1 MRYLVGVQEAQR
13 VKRACTLDCAAED
26 VAAKL
31 LAPIDEAMHQRWEC
45 DAHYFQYHLD
55 KPEEIPGLAKTVLP
69 LIRDRGGDLLMDVVS
84 VDIDTD
90 PHKDLTA
97 IGLEQ
102 LFILL
107 AALFEADTGLPQP
120 SFFYTTKGGA
130 RLVWKLQQSIPVD
143 EAEPYIRGLIEFIA
157 PYFPQGCGF
166 DLDKN
171 CWDWTRVFRLP
182 QVTRDGARTWE
193 HPLYT
198 YLEGPKDERLDLTG
212 FIVPIGKKSSSIQG
226 DRIELPIP
234 SPEDVEKILYT
245 NRQGKLRTR
254 LSEWTKEA
262 KYRLKGRECAPYCFE
277 GEVLPEGSR
286 DSGIQQMVGQAI
298 GLLAHLP
305 LAAPEKIY
313 ALFYESVSS
322 LAPDKSTEDWSLVLW
337 RAVLKYW
344 GKEQARIRA
353 AEQKTQV
360 KEKKTGDKLTRIIDG
375 MQTWCDHPLL
385 HNEDEDVRRLFALEH
400 LLCACGR
407 DIYVMGDTGYYNPI
421 GTGQMA
427 QVHGLVK
434 RLKMD
439 DLIPLTEMDGNKS
452 STVPFVS
459 LFARHGTI
467 VKASPTAKLEVPGY
481 HIENI
486 DGEEATLMIDLYRRS
501 QAIYETAAWHP
512 EVDKWLR
519 RMVSAADYP
528 KLESWIAHALAFDEG
543 PIAALSLAGPPG
555 IGKQLLA
562 QGLAECINTEQ
573 FATAREFGRFREKLL
588 HTPFLLVNEG
598 LPGGQ
603 DGVEDV
609 ADIFR
614 HFVSG
619 DALHIEVKGKSP
631 ISVYNPLRIIFTANN
646 TDVILS
652 LAGHRSLTKQDQKAL
667 LARLVHVTAREAAA
681 GYLVGLGGR
690 EYTGLQEHW
699 VGGPE
704 GPSRYVVA
712 KHFMWMYKERR
723 YKYPRGDRFLVEGDQ
738 FSEFMDMMRTE
749 SGIAPQVIEAMVSLI
764 EVAYQRNIRG
774 LAIQSGRVYITNDA
788 VLQKMKELGSVGRM
802 SRTRLRKTI
811 SGLMSGTEPPEPS
824 RKKNIHGISIIA
836 CWKELDVA
844 LLHREAVR
852 SGLPHAR
859 LDEYLKL
866 QIVEAGERSISH
878 V

>member
-1 MRYLVGVQEAQR
+1 VQEAQR

-31 LAPIDEAMHQRWEC
+31 LAPIDEAMLQRWEC

-55 KPEEIPGLAKTVLP
+55 EPEEIPGLAKTVLP

-90 PHKDLTA
+90 PHEDLTEA
-97 IGLEQ
+97 GFENLLTLLE
-102 LFILL
+102 
-107 AALFEADTGLPQP
+107 ALFSADTGLPQP

-130 RLVWKLQQSIPVD
+130 RLVWKLLESIPVD
-143 EAEPYIRGLIEFIA
+143 EAEPYIKGLIEFLA
-157 PYFPQGCGF
+157 PYFPKGSGF
-166 DLDKN
+166 ELDTN

-198 YLEGPKDERLDLTG
+198 YLEGPKDERLDLKG
-212 FIVPIGKKSSSIQG
+212 LVSPIGKKSTPIHG
-226 DRIELPIP
+226 DRIELPLP
-234 SPEDVEKILYT
+234 TPEEVEKILYT
-245 NRQGKLRTR
+245 NQGGKIRTR

-262 KYRLKGRECAPYCFE
+262 KHRLKGRECAPLCFD
-277 GEVLPEGSR
+277 GEVLPEGNR
-286 DSGIQQMVGQAI
+286 DSGIQQMVGQAC

-313 ALFYESVSS
+313 ALFYDSISA
-322 LAPDKSTEDWSLVLW
+322 LAPDESTTDWTLVLW

-344 GKEQARIRA
+344 GKEQARLRH
-353 AEQKTQV
+353 ERQKNQV
-360 KEKKTGDKLTRIIDG
+360 QEKKAGDKLTRIIEG
-375 MQTWCDHPLL
+375 MQSWCDHPLI

-407 DIYVMGDTGYYNPI
+407 DTYVMGDNGYYNPI
-421 GTGQMA
+421 GTTQSS
-427 QVHGLVK
+427 QVPGLIK

-439 DLIPLTEMDGNKS
+439 DLIQLNEMDGNKS
-452 STVPFVS
+452 SPVPYAT

-467 VKASPTAKLEVPGY
+467 VRSSPTAKLEVPGY
-481 HIENI
+481 HIQDI

-501 QAIYETAAWHP
+501 QEVYDTAAWHP

-519 RMVSAADYP
+519 HLVSSHNYP

-588 HTPFLLVNEG
+588 HTPFLMVNEG

-646 TDVILS
+646 TDVIMS
-652 LAGHRSLTKQDQKAL
+652 LAGHRSLTKQDQAAL
-667 LARLVHVTAREAAA
+667 LARLVHVPAREAAA
-681 GYLVGLGGR
+681 RYLVGLGGR

-699 VGGPE
+699 VSGPE

-712 KHFMWMYKERR
+712 RHFMWMYKNRR
-723 YKYPRGDRFLVEGDQ
+723 HKYPRGPRFLVEGDQ
-738 FSEFMDMMRTE
+738 LSEFMDMMRTE
-749 SGIAPQVIEAMVSLI
+749 SGIAPVVIEAVVALI
-764 EVAYQRNIRG
+764 ESAYQRNVRG
-774 LAIQSGRVYITNDA
+774 LAIESGRVYVTNQA
-788 VLQKMKELGSVGRM
+788 VLEKMKELGAGKVNRN
-802 SRTRLRKTI
+802 RLRKTI
-811 SGLMSGTEPPEPS
+811 SGLMCDDEVPEPS
-824 RKKNIHGISIIA
+824 RKKNIHGIQMVE
-836 CWKELDVA
+836 CWKELDIA
-844 LLHREAVR
+844 LLHRVAVQ
-852 SGLPHAR
+852 SGLPHTK
-859 LDEYLKL
+859 LGEYLKI
-866 QIVEAGERSISH
+866 QVIEAGERSITR